1 MKEKIMLQYLKGFNK
16 KVEINGEELTV
27 DELINKFSATE
38 GAIKIKVLGMPA
50 RLTTDTDNPI
60 KEVQTEKIYRIKV
73 RQYMTKPPV
82 PEFDFHTKWN
92 NGIAMPFRIMTGKK
106 IKETKGMVMMEL
118 WAEMEGETMTTCMKC
133 GRILTNNVSK
143 YFGIGPE
150 CGSHDYTNPF
160 ATESELKEA
169 VAEVKKQLMQVRWIG
184 WVIKSALLSC
194 EVIREE

>member
-1 MKEKIMLQYLKGFNK
+1 MLQYLKGFNK

-38 GAIKIKVLGMPA
+38 GTVKIKVLGTPA
-50 RLTTDTDNPI
+50 KLTTNPANPI

-73 RQYMTKPPV
+73 RQYMTKPPI

-92 NGIAMPFRIMTGKK
+92 GGIAMPFRIMTGKK

-118 WAEMEGETMTTCMKC
+118 WAEMESEIMTTCMKC

-160 ATESELKEA
+160 ATDAELKEA
-169 VAEVKKQLMQVRWIG
+169 VAEVKKQLMQVRWKG
-184 WVIKSALLSC
+184 WIIKSAI
-194 EVIREE
+194 EEETVIREE